1 MNQSTAEN
9 GDKKGKHTRSS
20 HASSAGIPGIK
31 GKNMRRG
38 SRNMK
43 MGNAMAATISIPR
56 TSDAYFLTVTE

>member
-9 GDKKGKHTRSS
+9 GYKKGKQTRSS
-20 HASSAGIPGIK
+20 HASSASIPRIK

-43 MGNAMAATISIPR
+43 MGNAMATKISIPR
-56 TSDAYFLTVTE
+56 TSDAYFLIVTE